1 MSPTNKKTQG
11 RVLVV
16 DDHAAARDS
25 VIDVLRHA
33 GYSVE
38 GVASAVEAL
47 PVLEKSQAAEVPFQ
61 VVVTDLQMPGM
72 DGLEFIREISQRR
85 LRTQAIMVTAHA
97 TITSAVEAIR
107 HGAFDYMEKPF
118 DVNQLEQLVAR
129 AFARGQ
135 LVESQESSDSS
146 PDDFNMVGNSPA
158 MQLLRERIKQVAPT
172 DETVLICGES
182 GTGKEL
188 VARAVHALSQRSE
201 GPLVSL
207 NCPALS
213 EQLAESELF
222 GHRRGA
228 FTGADTDRTGRFE
241 LAEGGAIFL
250 DEITEIDLTLQA
262 KLLRVLQERSFE
274 PVGSSETRSADVRVL
289 ASSNRNLA
297 EHIATGQFRE
307 DLYYRLAVVPLELP
321 PLRERGEDVQQLA
334 DFFLEKAALRLSRK
348 RCELANDARELFA
361 TYHWPGNVRELENL
375 ITRACVLNQGQ
386 PLTASE
392 LRPWLQQPEG
402 CESSPIEET
411 ALPVGSSL
419 EEVERAMIVATLE
432 HYGGHRAKTAEA
444 LGIGVRTL
452 SGKLRSYGYAPRTK
466 QFSPEQDSV
475 RQNLPI
481 RSAEIADAA

>member
-1 MSPTNKKTQG
+1 M
-11 RVLVV
+11 
-16 DDHAAARDS
+16 
-25 VIDVLRHA
+25 
-33 GYSVE
+33 
-38 GVASAVEAL
+38 
-47 PVLEKSQAAEVPFQ
+47 LEKSQAAEVPFQ

-297 EHIATGQFRE
+297 EHSATGQFRE

-419 EEVERAMIVATLE
+419 EEV
-432 HYGGHRAKTAEA
+432 
-444 LGIGVRTL
+444 
-452 SGKLRSYGYAPRTK
+452 
-466 QFSPEQDSV
+466 
-475 RQNLPI
+475 
-481 RSAEIADAA
+481 